1 MATAL
6 ATGILGAAGATYVAR
21 KSVKT
26 NSQHFNQRM
35 QDAEKYGIHPLQAI
49 GSAGT
54 LQGTGGLNIGSMIN
68 QQRQAMKAQKSADK
82 TREDIQQH
90 DKDLINIKEAAEDR
104 RETRRLEE
112 AARNREWRSSLPRMY
127 HSMQNW
133 VNPGQYDEDL
143 YDEQTGTR
151 ARYLDVQPK
160 MGR

>member
-112 AARNREWRSSLPRMY
+112 AQRNREWRSSFPRAGHTIY
-127 HSMQNW
+127 NW
-133 VNPGQYDEDL
+133 FNPGEYDEAM
-143 YDEQTGTR
+143 YDEAYGP
-151 ARYLDVQPK
+151 ARRLDVQPR
-160 MGR
+160 MGK